1 MRIVIDLLSF
11 TGQRGGTETYAREII
26 PRLAQQLPDAELV
39 ALTNRAGDAAV
50 REFFPGRVV
59 RLSPVGADRVTWAL
73 GAVLLVAPAARRLG
87 ADVLWCPAN
96 FGPIVHGRPRVV
108 TAHDAIY
115 HEGTGG
121 PVARVVNRTTSWLA
135 ARSARTADA
144 VITVSR
150 SAAQAVERHMGVPPE
165 RITVIPN
172 GATAPAPPVDPWSHL
187 TALGIDPGRPVVLS
201 TGNRLSHKNLEG
213 LLQAVATIPPDRRPQ
228 LVVSGGGAGDPLKA
242 LRDGLGLSDRVIL
255 PGWVS
260 DTQLEALYA
269 VASLYACPSL
279 VEGFGLPVVD
289 AMRRGVPV
297 LANDI
302 PVLREV
308 GGDLA
313 AYADATDPAAF
324 GAAIETALASADV
337 DASADGD
344 ADADAQPDA
353 RRRSLQAWAERFD
366 WGACAAATA
375 DVLASTAAARERASA

>member
-1 MRIVIDLLSF
+1 M
-11 TGQRGGTETYAREII
+11 
-26 PRLAQQLPDAELV
+26 
-39 ALTNRAGDAAV
+39 
-50 REFFPGRVV
+50 
-59 RLSPVGADRVTWAL
+59 
-73 GAVLLVAPAARRLG
+73 
-87 ADVLWCPAN
+87 
-96 FGPIVHGRPRVV
+96 
-108 TAHDAIY
+108 
-115 HEGTGG
+115 
-121 PVARVVNRTTSWLA
+121 
-135 ARSARTADA
+135 
-144 VITVSR
+144 
-150 SAAQAVERHMGVPPE
+150 
-165 RITVIPN
+165 
-172 GATAPAPPVDPWSHL
+172 
-187 TALGIDPGRPVVLS
+187 
-201 TGNRLSHKNLEG
+201 
-213 LLQAVATIPPDRRPQ
+213 
-228 LVVSGGGAGDPLKA
+228 
-242 LRDGLGLSDRVIL
+242 IL